1 VTPGTVGV
9 VGLSHL
15 GIVAGACLAADGVP
29 VTAVDSEATVV
40 AALAAGRPPIHE
52 PGLEDLLGHG
62 APTFTTDYSALR
74 RCEIVIFAVDT
85 VTDDEHRSDLTALD
99 AHIDKALPWL
109 PEGGVAVV
117 MSQVPLGY
125 TRGLSAHLR
134 ACRPGAAPRVYYW
147 VETLVIGDAVSR
159 YRRPE
164 RIIVGAES
172 RAPWAEPALDRLLD
186 RFACPVFRM
195 DYESAELTKT
205 AINFYLAASVTFANA
220 LADLCERTGA
230 SMRAM
235 LPALRSD
242 RRIGPAAYIRP
253 GLGIAGGN
261 LERDLVHLRELALRT
276 GVDASIFR
284 LILEGSAARYG
295 WLRSAVERHVLAGR
309 ARPRV
314 AVWGLAY
321 KKNTS
326 STKNSVALRLIAE
339 LAGRATL
346 VIYDP
351 VARLA
356 EPPSG
361 VEVARTA
368 ADALAGADAL
378 VIVTDWDEFST
389 WAPAD
394 VRSALG
400 EGIVIDAVGAL
411 DAERARA
418 AGLAYVALG
427 EGA

>member
-1 VTPGTVGV
+1 MTSGLVGV

-15 GIVAGACLAADGVP
+15 GIVAAACLAADGVP
-29 VTAVDSEATVV
+29 VTAVDGDAAIVT
-40 AALAAGRPPIHE
+40 ALAAGRPPIHE
-52 PGLEDLLGHG
+52 PGLESLLQRR
-62 APTFTTDYSALR
+62 APTFTTDYSMLR
-74 RCEIVIFAVDT
+74 HCGVVIFAVDT
-85 VTDDEHRSDLTALD
+85 ATDDEHRSDLTALD
-99 AHIDKALPWL
+99 AYVDKALPWL
-109 PEGGVAVV
+109 PEDGVIVV
-117 MSQVPLGY
+117 MSQVPVGY
-125 TRGLSAHLR
+125 TRSLSSHLA
-134 ACRPGAAPRVYYW
+134 ACRPHAAPRVYYW

-164 RIIVGAES
+164 RIIIGAAS
-172 RAPWAEPALDRLLD
+172 RRPTIDPELARLLE
-186 RFACPVFRM
+186 RFACPIFSM
-195 DYESAELTKT
+195 DYESAELTKE
-205 AINFYLAASVTFANA
+205 AINFYLATSVTFANA

-261 LERDLVHLRELALRT
+261 LERDLVNLRTLAQRT
-276 GVDASIFR
+276 GVDDSIFR

-295 WLRSAVERHVLAGR
+295 WLRNAVERHVLAGR

-326 STKNSVALRLIAE
+326 STKNSVALRLIGEFAD
-339 LAGRATL
+339 RATL

-351 VARLA
+351 AASLP

-361 VEVARTA
+361 IEIAPTA
-368 ADALAGADAL
+368 AAALAGADAL

-389 WAPAD
+389 WAPGAIQA
-394 VRSALG
+394 ALR
-400 EGIVIDAVGAL
+400 EGVVVDAVGAL
-411 DAERARA
+411 DAEQARA

-427 EGA
+427 EGS